1 MVASLQTLPKQII
14 DKILEICH
22 SKASQSY
29 HPKFYKLHRD
39 FREYAHL
46 CHSLRVSALPYLQKR
61 LVFERYNQAVE
72 GVDKL
77 GLSHEELKTAKK
89 LPPQIK
95 WLTNLRT
102 VVESQSVDKVT
113 EVVVS
118 TFDRYPLPDDVLA
131 VLQEFGFDKHTW
143 TNVTSL
149 YINFKSDYE
158 LDDKD
163 ISLDEESGGS
173 ALSKSDAA
181 AALTNEWIP
190 DESFT
195 ALGNYLGITMPNVE
209 SLWMDENRCRRVGP
223 RNAMSS
229 YIMDHIDRFK
239 ALDLRFAYMPTFG
252 VKVLPAQIT
261 RLTLSVH
268 SAYDYVDIPR
278 IVAPTLVSLTL
289 ISIPLNYLWDRFCN
303 VPAGSG
309 GATNKST
316 NGTPSLTTN
325 ANTVVFSELRK
336 LEMTFHVPYRSVPS
350 GKTEDDLMWER
361 YRKEN
366 GSEIVNEP
374 DTSYKGNPRLKTI
387 SIKERTPK
395 FTQLKTTGR
404 RPHFPKLR
412 HLQLNLYPGRIS
424 EILKDIPVGQLHS
437 MSISG
442 DLVAFK
448 GIKLKDMNSLHYSS
462 LSCYSES
469 RHRESAHGNRF
480 LAKALSQNSYIRRMT
495 ISASTEYRLRLPPAE
510 KITCTGIR
518 RLSLTGQLSYA
529 DVPELLRR
537 LPELEC
543 LDLQR
548 ALFVKPPA
556 TVRTA
561 EGMAAH
567 ILSSDMRPIS
577 TSLIKF
583 VPDVLLRNA
592 TDDVVFY
599 NILMVIARV
608 PSLRELKMFSFYSTQ
623 FFRELL
629 PLFKIQKV
637 LPYIRHLAALDCTE

>member
-46 CHSLRVSALPYLQKR
+46 CHSLRVSALPYLHRR
-61 LVFERYNQAVE
+61 LVFERYNMAVE

-89 LPPQIK
+89 LTPQIK

-102 VVESQSVDKVT
+102 VVESQSIDKVT

-118 TFDRYPLPDDVLA
+118 TFDRYPLPEDILA
-131 VLQEFGFDKHTW
+131 ALQQLGFEKHDW
-143 TNVTSL
+143 TNVTFL

-163 ISLDEESGGS
+163 ISLDEENDGS
-173 ALSKSDAA
+173 ALSSPADAA

-195 ALGNYLGITMPNVE
+195 ALGTYLDTAMPNVD

-229 YIMDHIDRFK
+229 YVMDHLDMFK
-239 ALDLRFAYMPTFG
+239 TLDLRFAYMPTFG
-252 VKVLPAQIT
+252 VKTLPAQIT

-268 SAYDYVDIPR
+268 SAYDYIDIPR
-278 IVAPTLVSLTL
+278 IVAPTLTSLTL

-303 VPAGSG
+303 LPAGSANSNSN
-309 GATNKST
+309 GAA
-316 NGTPSLTTN
+316 PVVAN
-325 ANTVVFSELRK
+325 ANTVIFSELRK

-366 GSEIVNEP
+366 GSESVAEADAN
-374 DTSYKGNPRLKTI
+374 YKGNPRLKTI
-387 SIKERTPK
+387 SVKERTPK

-404 RPHFPKLR
+404 RPQFPKLR
-412 HLQLNLYPGRIS
+412 HLQLNLYPGRVS
-424 EILKDIPVGQLHS
+424 EILKEIPVGQLYS
-437 MSISG
+437 LSISG

-448 GIKLKDMNSLHYSS
+448 GIKLKGMNSLQYSS

-480 LAKALSQNSYIRRMT
+480 LTKALGQGRHIRRMT
-495 ISASTEYRLRLPPAE
+495 ISASTYYRLMLPPAE
-510 KITCTGIR
+510 KITCTGLR
-518 RLSLTGQLSYA
+518 KLSLTGQLSYA

-537 LPELEC
+537 LPYLEC

-556 TVRTA
+556 TVRTT

-567 ILSSDMRPIS
+567 MLATDMRPIS
-577 TSLIKF
+577 TSLVKF
-583 VPDVLLRNA
+583 IPDVLLRNA